1 MRGEFTRSLRQ
12 RWRRP
17 WKRPCQLAREMSGA
31 QVRDSDRPVSLAHL
45 VGHLWLVVEYPGGG
59 ICGNTLPNAAISLR
73 GRSFGKMKRSGT
85 PPQSDV
91 QRAAAA
97 VQVRRMRNPV
107 ATTAAATRAAE
118 VTAAAAEPM
127 GAATAARQD
136 SATQLRQ
143 E

>member
-1 MRGEFTRSLRQ
+1 
-12 RWRRP
+12 
-17 WKRPCQLAREMSGA
+17 MSGA

-107 ATTAAATRAAE
+107 ATTAAA
-118 VTAAAAEPM
+118 AEPM
-127 GAATAARQD
+127 GAATAARQG
-136 SATQLRQ
+136 SATQPRQ
-143 E
+143 A